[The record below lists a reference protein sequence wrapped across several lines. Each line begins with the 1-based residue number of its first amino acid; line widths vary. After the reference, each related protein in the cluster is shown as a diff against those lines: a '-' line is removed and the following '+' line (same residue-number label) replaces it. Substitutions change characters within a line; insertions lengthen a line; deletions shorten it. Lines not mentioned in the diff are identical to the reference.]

1 LVIFINLFFIS
12 AIFLGATF
20 VSKTQPSWFGRFG
33 LDSEILRPLLWL
45 VAMVVS
51 LPFLIASYKKLH
63 ALGMIIADIKV
74 RRDMPNDRRA
84 VIQSIVSHTIL
95 ISGLLLVALLL
106 LILSSSILRNGK
118 SLWLLLLI
126 VAAITVLLWRTFTRV
141 YSKAQF
147 AVQEAFVGAPS
158 ESKATHPLPGI
169 LKEAEMETIV
179 LAP

>member
-1 LVIFINLFFIS
+1 
-12 AIFLGATF
+12 
-20 VSKTQPSWFGRFG
+20 
-33 LDSEILRPLLWL
+33 
-45 VAMVVS
+45 
-51 LPFLIASYKKLH
+51 
-63 ALGMIIADIKV
+63 
-74 RRDMPNDRRA
+74 
-84 VIQSIVSHTIL
+84 
-95 ISGLLLVALLL
+95 SGLLLVALLL

-179 LAP
+179 LASAMVATNKLISDIQRTGATLINPEPHEELLPGDDILLIGRPEQLSAAKSFLTTAQTVAKAE